1 VPAVVITNEDLAPFA
16 DIPDAKAAAMIEDA
30 LAMAAQVAPCILDDA
45 FTGGAAAK
53 AVLRGAILR
62 WNDSGSGALSA
73 ETTGPFSVTM
83 DTRTPRRSLF
93 WPSEI
98 DTLTA
103 LCRSDTEDG
112 GAFSVDTALTS
123 TVLHA
128 TTCALNFGAQYCS
141 CGAVLTGNLPLYDS
155 IGDY

>member
-93 WPSEI
+93 
-98 DTLTA
+98 
-103 LCRSDTEDG
+103 CSDTEDG